1 MDLAELLTRLQDA
14 TPQELNAALAA
25 IRTASAQY
33 TGTPTAESAAAV
45 TELATQARQVS
56 GELTRRTELATQQA
70 AQLAELNQ
78 LTETTPEPAPVAPA
92 PTEGDPAPVEPAPT
106 EGDPAPVEPGTDPQ
120 AVVAAGRRLGGTQ
133 TQPPVVAATR
143 PRVTG
148 TTVALP
154 GSGLEGEKQ
163 LTRRTVAEA
172 FARRNDQLRRAPTS
186 TRADMVR
193 IVTRYPEER
202 HLGAAADAFSN
213 IEKVERVQESALSIS
228 ATQNALTAAGL
239 CAPLEVLYDI
249 PVLGDE
255 NRPVRDALTRF
266 GADRGGITYRP
277 SLDGVTQT
285 GGIGTWTKANDVADP
300 LVPKT
305 CVEIACP
312 GILTAEV
319 EATYMCLT
327 FSNMST
333 RFDPEQMDASIRAQ
347 RIAHA
352 RFSENKLLTQLRT
365 GSKPLYT
372 NRLLGAVRDILA
384 TLDKVT
390 AYFRNVHRL
399 ADDAALRAILPA
411 WARNLM
417 RADIV
422 RQMVGDTL
430 VSLAVT
436 DAMIDEWFRLRNVN
450 ITWHLDGIAGRT
462 LATPT
467 PDVVI
472 PDQFYALAAAQA
484 EVPGFPDV
492 VEMMLFQEGS
502 WLYLDGGEL
511 NIGLVRDSELNAD
524 NRFQTFSE
532 SFEIAANRG
541 IESMS
546 VNMAVQPTG
555 QSAATVTT
563 ASAAD

>member
-1 MDLAELLTRLQDA
+1 MDLAEILTRLQDA

-56 GELTRRTELATQQA
+56 GELSRRAELANTQA
-70 AQLAELNQ
+70 AQLAELQ
-78 LTETTPEPAPVAPA
+78 ALTETPAPEPEVVPVPQADPPA
-92 PTEGDPAPVEPAPT
+92 ADPPAEGDPAP
-106 EGDPAPVEPGTDPQ
+106 TDPPATDPP
-120 AVVAAGRRLGGTQ
+120 AVTAAGRRLGGTQ
-133 TQPPVVAATR
+133 NPGAPVQVAR
-143 PRVTG
+143 PRVLG
-148 TTVALP
+148 TTAALP
-154 GSGLEGEKQ
+154 GSGLEGEQ
-163 LTRRTVAEA
+163 LNRRAIAEA
-172 FARRNDQLRRAPTS
+172 FARRNDQLRRAPS
-186 TRADMVR
+186 NTRADMVR
-193 IVTRYPEER
+193 ITTRYPEER
-202 HLGAAADAFSN
+202 HLGANSDAFAN
-213 IEKVERVQESALSIS
+213 IEKVERVQTEVLTRHA
-228 ATQNALTAAGL
+228 QVNALTAAGL

-249 PVLGDE
+249 DVLGDE
-255 NRPVRDALTRF
+255 DRPVRDALTRF

-277 SLDGVTQT
+277 ALDGVTQT

-352 RFSENKLLTQLRT
+352 RFSENKLLTQLRA
-365 GSKPLYT
+365 GSKALYT

-390 AYFRNVHRL
+390 AYYRNVHRL
-399 ADDAALRAILPA
+399 AEDASLRAILPA

-417 RADIV
+417 RADMV
-422 RQMVGDTL
+422 RQMVGDGP
-430 VSLAVT
+430 VVLAIA
-436 DAMIDEWFRLRNVN
+436 DAMIADWFRARNVN

-462 LATPT
+462 LSTPE

-472 PDQFYALAAAQA
+472 PNQFYALAAAQA

-492 VEMMLFQEGS
+492 VEMLLFQEGS

-511 NIGLVRDSELNAD
+511 NLGLVRDSTLNAD

-546 VNMAVQPTG
+546 INMAVQPTG

>member
-1 MDLAELLTRLQDA
+1 VDIAEILTRLQDA

-56 GELTRRTELATQQA
+56 GELSRRAELANTQA
-70 AQLAELNQ
+70 AQLAELQ
-78 LTETTPEPAPVAPA
+78 ALTETPAPEPEVVPEPQADPPAADPA
-92 PTEGDPAPVEPAPT
+92 PEGDPAPVEPA
-106 EGDPAPVEPGTDPQ
+106 ADPQ
-120 AVVAAGRRLGGTQ
+120 AVTAAGRRLGGTQ
-133 TQPPVVAATR
+133 PQTPIAPIAR
-143 PRVTG
+143 PRATA

-154 GSGLEGEKQ
+154 GSSLEGEQQ
-163 LTRRTVAEA
+163 LTRRGIAEA
-172 FARRNDQLRRAPTS
+172 FARRNDQLRRAPS
-186 TRADMVR
+186 SVRADMVR

-202 HLGAAADAFSN
+202 HLGANADAFTN
-213 IEKVERVQESALSIS
+213 IEKVERVQNDVLSRSAQ
-228 ATQNALTAAGL
+228 QNALVAAGL

-255 NRPVRDALTRF
+255 DRPVRDALTRF

-277 SLDGVTQT
+277 ALDGVTQT

-327 FSNMST
+327 FSNMSS

-352 RFSENKLLTQLRT
+352 RFSENKLLTQLRA

-399 ADDAALRAILPA
+399 AQSASLRAILPA
-411 WARNLM
+411 WAQNLM
-417 RADIV
+417 RADMV
-422 RQMVGDTL
+422 RQMVGDGPT
-430 VSLAVT
+430 VLAIA
-436 DAMIDEWFRLRNVN
+436 DAMIDEWFRVRNVN

-511 NIGLVRDSELNAD
+511 NLGLVRDSTLNAD

>member
-1 MDLAELLTRLQDA
+1 MDIAEILTRLQDA

-45 TELATQARQVS
+45 TELATQARQVA
-56 GELTRRTELATQQA
+56 GELTRRTELANQQS
-70 AQLAELNQ
+70 AQLAELQ
-78 LTETTPEPAPVAPA
+78 ALTEVPEQAPEVVPDPQAEPPAA
-92 PTEGDPAPVEPAPT
+92 DPAPAEEPPAA
-106 EGDPAPVEPGTDPQ
+106 DPPAADPQ
-120 AVVAAGRRLGGTQ
+120 AVTAAGRRLGGTQ
-133 TQPPVVAATR
+133 NPGTPAPIAR
-143 PRVTG
+143 PRATA
-148 TTVALP
+148 TTAALP
-154 GSGLEGEKQ
+154 GSGLEGEQQ
-163 LTRRTVAEA
+163 LDRRGIAEA
-172 FARRNDQLRRAPTS
+172 FARRNDQLRRAPS
-186 TRADMVR
+186 NTRADMIR

-202 HLGAAADAFSN
+202 HLAANADAFSN
-213 IEKVERVQESALSIS
+213 IEKVERVQSDVLSRT
-228 ATQNALTAAGL
+228 AEQNALTAAGL

-249 PVLGDE
+249 DVLGDE
-255 NRPVRDALTRF
+255 DRPVRDALTRF

-277 SLDGVTQT
+277 ALDGVTQT

-327 FSNMST
+327 FSNMSS

-352 RFSENKLLTQLRT
+352 RFSENKLLTQLRA

-372 NRLLGAVRDILA
+372 TRLLGAVRDILV

-390 AYFRNVHRL
+390 AYYRNVHRL
-399 ADDAALRAILPA
+399 AQSASLRAILPA
-411 WARNLM
+411 WAQNLM
-417 RADIV
+417 RADMV
-422 RQMVGDTL
+422 RQMVGDGPT
-430 VSLAVT
+430 VLAIA
-436 DAMIDEWFRLRNVN
+436 DAMINEWFRVRNVN

-462 LATPT
+462 LSTPE

-472 PDQFYALAAAQA
+472 PNQFYALAAAQA

-492 VEMMLFQEGS
+492 VEMLLFQEGS

-511 NIGLVRDSELNAD
+511 NLGLVRDSTLNAD

-546 VNMAVQPTG
+546 INMAVQPTG